1 MYSRSY
7 FSKIK
12 KLKTKKNNKNFRVI
26 YLAFVTY
33 GHHALVNGN
42 RRGSIIGIFLTIL
55 FAVIFTILQYVEYS
69 EAAFTMSDSVY
80 GSAFYASTGLHGLTL
95 AVPIKFI
102 NININLCPTVKK

>member
-1 MYSRSY
+1 M
-7 FSKIK
+7 
-12 KLKTKKNNKNFRVI
+12 
-26 YLAFVTY
+26 AFVTY
-33 GHHALVNGN
+33 GHHALLNGN

-95 AVPIKFI
+95 AVPTKFI
-102 NININLCPTVKK
+102 NFCHKVKKIQSLILKREY